1 MNNCLTLYMVLFYFF
16 QTCKQIS
23 VGYKNLG
30 IPHSTNSTYTMTE
43 DLYQLLL
50 AFGFSCKHFII
61 IAIIYIIG
69 QLGFP
74 WKKGNIARLDWVL
87 IVYHAVYGRWVFSML
102 PEWAGPWST
111 PGTINYECSQ
121 IPGVIRGYSA
131 LTSRV
136 SGPPPRPS
144 RVADASDAKRVRRNG
159 WHEDSWHGTWT
170 HMSIELRDLRGNINM
185 CCSLCAPT
193 STRTH
198 AQACARMH

>member
-1 MNNCLTLYMVLFYFF
+1 
-16 QTCKQIS
+16 
-23 VGYKNLG
+23 
-30 IPHSTNSTYTMTE
+30 MTE

-61 IAIIYIIG
+61 IAVIYIIC

-74 WKKGNIARLDWVL
+74 WKKGNIARLDCLL

-144 RVADASDAKRVRRNG
+144 WAANTSDVKRVCQNG
-159 WHEDSWHGTWT
+159 WLEDSWHDTWT
-170 HMSIELRDLRGNINM
+170 HMSVELRDLWGNINM
-185 CCSLCAPT
+185 CCSLCALT
-193 STRTH
+193 SARTSMRTYALAMCSQCWCLNVNLNVASH
-198 AQACARMH
+198 GNSLLDA